1 MFTVKKGTIKT
12 GILKGE
18 KYKIKELNEKEQEEF
33 NGYKFVVTQGEYD
46 DIDFETE
53 TLEEA
58 LDFVM
63 SY

>member
-1 MFTVKKGTIKT
+1 MTTVKKGTIKT
-12 GILKGE
+12 GLLKGE
-18 KYKIKELNEKEQEEF
+18 KYKIKELDEKEQKEF
-33 NGYKFVVTQGEYD
+33 NYKFIVTQGEYD
-46 DIDFETE
+46 DTDFETE